1 MNDRLQELLRQQALA
16 REQLAWL
23 EKEIAR
29 ESAASAPTPPAHTP
43 APQAQ
48 PAITPSPED
57 ADALLDRYAK
67 AERHNPRALKRG
79 CLLLFFFALGVCV
92 LLPLV
97 IYFLHYRHR

>member
-29 ESAASAPTPPAHTP
+29 ESAAASPTPPAPTL
-43 APQAQ
+43 APQIQ
-48 PAITPSPED
+48 PAITSTPEE
-57 ADALLDRYAK
+57 ADALLDKYAK

-79 CLLLFFFALGVCV
+79 CLLLFFVVLGLCV
-92 LLPLV
+92 LLTLT